1 MFQYRYAIHV
11 LLFLLIKVTGL
22 TKDKTFAWHNKFK
35 FSLYD
40 FSQNDAFNTSL
51 RDCAGNP
58 KEFVQTV
65 MKHIGM
71 YCSYNCIHS
80 SLVLRLHSQ
89 HQCDIILPAIL
100 SILTEN
106 KKSESRMP
114 PKEVE
119 KEAAQQKKGK
129 RKGKE
134 VSHEDRK
141 KKAPAQAQDPME
153 SLDPEIGEHFIG
165 KLMELI

>member
-22 TKDKTFAWHNKFK
+22 TKDKTFAWHKFK

-51 RDCAGNP
+51 RDCARNP

-89 HQCDIILPAIL
+89 HQCDIIVPAIL

>member
-1 MFQYRYAIHV
+1 MWLPSLAKLTSRLSTSLATLQQFHCLIYVSPLFHILGCNIWSVCLLMTWVFQYRYAIHV

-51 RDCAGNP
+51 RDCARNP

-89 HQCDIILPAIL
+89 HHLCNIICLLFCQYSQKTRKVKAGCHP
-100 SILTEN
+100 
-106 KKSESRMP
+106 KK
-114 PKEVE
+114 
-119 KEAAQQKKGK
+119 
-129 RKGKE
+129 
-134 VSHEDRK
+134 
-141 KKAPAQAQDPME
+141 
-153 SLDPEIGEHFIG
+153 
-165 KLMELI
+165 